1 RGLRYGNVA
10 VHPVFV
16 HTHAARF
23 FPAGFV
29 PGPALGGDGDF
40 LDDGRANGARDLR
53 NGLPDHRLD
62 EGLRL
67 CGCNKGAGGVTELKV
82 CIDQQSDG
90 DGITPDVVP
99 VILVCVDRLRAVAQ
113 GGVVEQDLIA
123 LVGLG
128 EDAEL
133 VQPKPFFQPPVHV
146 VSVLN
151 DHRED
156 VVLDNRDRGRC
167 LGYGVD
173 KSLHVNRLYP
183 LRHFAGTDHNA
194 GKRYGLA
201 SNQSGNEVSA
211 LDCDC
216 SAVVTHVRTSSFSLL
231 LLDTVDW
238 GFHDAVNT
246 AASIDICGI
255 RDLPLNERETILR

>member
-1 RGLRYGNVA
+1 
-10 VHPVFV
+10 
-16 HTHAARF
+16 
-23 FPAGFV
+23 
-29 PGPALGGDGDF
+29 
-40 LDDGRANGARDLR
+40 
-53 NGLPDHRLD
+53 
-62 EGLRL
+62 
-67 CGCNKGAGGVTELKV
+67 
-82 CIDQQSDG
+82 
-90 DGITPDVVP
+90 
-99 VILVCVDRLRAVAQ
+99 
-113 GGVVEQDLIA
+113 
-123 LVGLG
+123 
-128 EDAEL
+128 L

-156 VVLDNRDRGRC
+156 VVLDNRDRSRC

-201 SNQSGNEVSA
+201 SNQSGNEISA
-211 LDCDC
+211 LDRDC

-246 AASIDICGI
+246 SASIDICGI
-255 RDLPLNERETILR
+255 RILPLNERETILRHALDARAKPQLMAEFILTLDAGQCVLSNGCHAGL